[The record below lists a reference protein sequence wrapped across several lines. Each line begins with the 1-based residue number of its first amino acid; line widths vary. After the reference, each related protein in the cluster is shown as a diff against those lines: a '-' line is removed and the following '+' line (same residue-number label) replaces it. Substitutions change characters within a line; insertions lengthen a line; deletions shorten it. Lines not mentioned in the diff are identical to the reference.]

1 MGKKFLS
8 TLFLTLLWACG
19 ALAQGPVGL
28 IVGATPV
35 IGGSSGNCLT
45 ITSGQLSAGSCGA
58 GGGVTTFSAGTTGLT
73 PNSPTTGDIVL
84 GGVMIGANGGT
95 GVNNGASTFTMGGNV
110 AFSGAFTFAG
120 TITANTAVTFP
131 TSGTLAIL
139 GANSFTGNQT
149 HASGTTINWNSDT
162 VLLRDAANVLA
173 LQNSTNPQALRLYNT
188 FTDASNYER
197 GGLTWSGNALVL
209 NTSNLGAG
217 TARGITLS
225 AASGTV
231 SVTSALNASNGGNWS
246 GAPYLGSAN
255 NTNAVHVNNAGPLTL
270 SSGFTLCWSATS
282 DSNGACSASIVWGA
296 AGVLSTSSILSPAG
310 TVQYLGTT
318 GGTATAYTVS
328 PTPAVTAL
336 TTGACYF
343 VKFNAANSG
352 TTPTLQVNSTAATTI
367 VKRASTALAANDI
380 TANAIG
386 QVCFDGTNYELLN
399 PVVN

>member
-1 MGKKFLS
+1 MKRLLLALLLATLS
-8 TLFLTLLWACG
+8 LTAN
-19 ALAQGPVGL
+19 AQQPIGL
-28 IVGATPV
+28 IVGGTPV
-35 IGGSSGNCLT
+35 VGGSTGNCLT
-45 ITSGQLSAGSCGA
+45 ITSGTLSAASC
-58 GGGVTTFSAGTTGLT
+58 GGGVTTFSGGTTGLT
-73 PNSPTTGDIVL
+73 PSSPTTGDIVL
-84 GGVMIGANGGT
+84 GGIMIGDNGGT
-95 GVNNGASTFTMGGNV
+95 GVANIGKTITLGGNLTTSGANPVTFTTAGSTNV
-110 AFSGAFTFAG
+110 TLPA
-120 TITANTAVTFP
+120 
-131 TSGTLAIL
+131 SGTLAIL

-162 VLLRDAANVLA
+162 ILLRDAANVLA

-209 NTSNLGAG
+209 NTSNLGTG

-231 SVTSALNASNGGNWS
+231 SVTSLLNASSGGFWS
-246 GAPYLGSAN
+246 GGPYLGAGN

-282 DSNGACSASIVWGA
+282 DSNGVCSASIVWGA

-328 PTPAVTAL
+328 PTPAITAL

-386 QVCFDGTNYELLN
+386 QVCYDGTNFELLN